1 MNNIEIQK
9 EIRLPQGYGSWLQV
23 AMAIQVGSTDAI
35 NLKETDGHKRFK
47 TRMHGGDFSPLVETF
62 EIDVLTLKARVFDEL
77 IDLIPDYD
85 ETLNIIRALK
95 RMKAI
100 ATTTGSECPTYE
112 KGIEHFQ
119 KIIALLHDRL

>member
-1 MNNIEIQK
+1 
-9 EIRLPQGYGSWLQV
+9 
-23 AMAIQVGSTDAI
+23 MAIQVGSTDAI
-35 NLKETDGHKRFK
+35 NLKETDGNKRFK
-47 TRMHGGDFSPLVETF
+47 ARMHGGDFSTLVETF
-62 EIDVLTLKARVFDEL
+62 EIDALTLKARVFDEL

-100 ATTTGSECPTYE
+100 ATATGSEDQTYE
-112 KGIEHFQ
+112 KGIEHFH